1 MRSRVALAFVLILSS
16 CTEGGRCIVSNTDF
30 GVPEREE
37 PPPSLG
43 AGRGG
48 SGRGRLFIEAPDAGA
63 GTVGPRQALMDL
75 CEGVGEGGGNICK
88 RVGVGFH
95 LGVFDI

>member
-1 MRSRVALAFVLILSS
+1 M
-16 CTEGGRCIVSNTDF
+16 SNTDF

-48 SGRGRLFIEAPDAGA
+48 SGSGRLFIEAPDAGA
-63 GTVGPRQALMDL
+63 GTVGPRQAPMDL

>member
-1 MRSRVALAFVLILSS
+1 MRSSVALAFVLILSS

-48 SGRGRLFIEAPDAGA
+48 SGNGRLFIKAPDAGA
-63 GTVGPRQALMDL
+63 GTEGPRQAPMDL

>member
-1 MRSRVALAFVLILSS
+1 M
-16 CTEGGRCIVSNTDF
+16 VSNTDF

-43 AGRGG
+43 AVRGG
-48 SGRGRLFIEAPDAGA
+48 SGNGRLFIGADPAAGIE
-63 GTVGPRQALMDL
+63 GPARQAPRDL

-88 RVGVGFH
+88 RVRCGVGFH
-95 LGVFDI
+95 LGFSHLVSAQNCFLGGRQKGLM